1 MRESKLADKNTPYW
15 WEAAP
20 VKTLPPE
27 PLVGKVDVVIVGAG
41 YAGVAAGLVLAREGR
56 SVAAFDAMMP
66 GEGGS
71 SRNQQ
76 REHPPGLCHDRPP
89 LR

>member
-27 PLVGKVDVVIVGAG
+27 PLVG

-71 SRNQQ
+71 SRNHQ